1 MKGEYE
7 MSDKEKFEAFK
18 ERVIRENEERFGPEA
33 REKYGD
39 GEVDAVNRRLMNLT
53 EEEWERFQN
62 LGAEIR
68 QRLKEGVLAGIR
80 PDSEEARRMVLLH
93 KEWLGMTWKKYT
105 EEAHRAIVNMYI
117 ADERFRDYYDREV
130 EGCASLLEQSVR
142 CWVCSSYGN
151 GQ

>member
-1 MKGEYE
+1 

-80 PDSEEARRMVLLH
+80 PDSEEARRIVLLH

-142 CWVCSSYGN
+142 RWVCSSYGN

>member
-1 MKGEYE
+1 MEEHLLELEEQKVHMEALIRTVQQTILSMKGEYE

-80 PDSEEARRMVLLH
+80 PDSEEARRIAVS
-93 KEWLGMTWKKYT
+93 YT
-105 EEAHRAIVNMYI
+105 HLDVYKRQLYRSNT
-117 ADERFRDYYDREV
+117 F
-130 EGCASLLEQSVR
+130 SKFF
-142 CWVCSSYGN
+142 
-151 GQ
+151 